1 MAQAG
6 QRKCMCCGLF
16 FTPDHRNRTRQR
28 YCAAAP
34 CRRASHAAS
43 QAVWLARPENAGYFR
58 GPEHVARVRAW
69 RAAHP
74 GYSRGRGRGRC
85 ALQDPLPTQVVEATE
100 QSAVG
105 TATPGGAPLQDLL
118 QAPSPVLAGLIA
130 HLFDATLQEDI
141 AATARRLV
149 QLGEDVLRGERHE
162 TKQTAALPGAAAAG
176 AAAVQLG

>member
-6 QRKCMCCGLF
+6 QRKCLCCGLL

-28 YCAAAP
+28 YCAAVA

-43 QAVWLARPENAGYFR
+43 QAAWLARPENVGYFR
-58 GPEHVARVRAW
+58 GPEHVARVQAW
-69 RAAHP
+69 RVAHP
-74 GYSRGRGRGRC
+74 GYSRGRR
-85 ALQDPLPTQVVEATE
+85 ALQDRLSAQVVEGAE
-100 QSAVG
+100 QSVVG
-105 TATPGGAPLQDLL
+105 TTPAIAPLQELL

-149 QLGEDVLRGERHE
+149 QLGQDVLRGERDE
-162 TKQTAALPGAAAAG
+162 AKQTGALPRAVAAG

>member
-6 QRKCMCCGLF
+6 QRKCLCCGLL
-16 FTPDHRNRTRQR
+16 FTPDHRNRRHQR
-28 YCAAAP
+28 YCAASP

-43 QAVWLARPENAGYFR
+43 QAAWLARAENVGYFR

-74 GYSRGRGRGRC
+74 GYSRRRSRAAA
-85 ALQDPLPTQVVEATE
+85 ALQEPLLAQVVEAAE
-100 QSAVG
+100 QSAVC
-105 TATPGGAPLQDLL
+105 ATPAAAPLQDLL

-149 QLGEDVLRGERHE
+149 QLGQDVLRGRGDE
-162 TKQTAALPGAAAAG
+162 TEQTAAVAG
-176 AAAVQLG
+176 AAAPRAGAVQLG

>member
-6 QRKCMCCGLF
+6 QRKCLCCGLL

-28 YCAAAP
+28 YCATFA

-43 QAVWLARPENAGYFR
+43 QAAWLARPENVSYFR
-58 GPEHVARVRAW
+58 GPEHVARVQAW
-69 RAAHP
+69 RLAHP
-74 GYSRGRGRGRC
+74 GYSRVRGRGRG
-85 ALQDPLPTQVVEATE
+85 ALQDRLTAQIIEAAE
-100 QSAVG
+100 QSVVG
-105 TATPGGAPLQDLL
+105 SAPAAAPLQDLL

-149 QLGEDVLRGERHE
+149 QLGQDVLRGERDE
-162 TKQTAALPGAAAAG
+162 AKQTGALPRAAAAG
-176 AAAVQLG
+176 AAAVQLD

>member
-1 MAQAG
+1 MAKAG
-6 QRKCMCCGLF
+6 QRKCLCCGLL
-16 FTPDHRNRTRQR
+16 FTPDHRNRARQR
-28 YCAAAP
+28 YCAAFA

-43 QAVWLARPENAGYFR
+43 QAAWLARPENVSYFR

-74 GYSRGRGRGRC
+74 GYSRGRR
-85 ALQDPLPTQVVEATE
+85 ALQDSLTVQPIEMAE
-100 QSAVG
+100 QSVIG
-105 TATPGGAPLQDLL
+105 TVAPLQDLL
-118 QAPSPVLAGLIA
+118 QTPSPVLAGLIA

-149 QLGEDVLRGERHE
+149 QLGQDVLRGERDE
-162 TKQTAALPGAAAAG
+162 AKQTGALPRAAAAG